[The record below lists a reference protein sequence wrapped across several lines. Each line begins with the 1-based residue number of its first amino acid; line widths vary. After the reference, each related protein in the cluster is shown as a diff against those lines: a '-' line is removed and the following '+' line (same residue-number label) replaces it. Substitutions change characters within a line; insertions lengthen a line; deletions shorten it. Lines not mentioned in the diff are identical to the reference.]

1 VSLPFT
7 DDAQVKQVSDTVS
20 ALLVDNKHITDTS
33 SIVGSALNG
42 PSVSQYMSDTALTAV
57 IIGLLLIALYM
68 MITFASMRKHIS
80 PMVLAAIALVTMV
93 FDISIPM
100 GVYAVWM
107 HINPTIT
114 VDTIFII
121 AILTT
126 M

>member
-1 VSLPFT
+1 M
-7 DDAQVKQVSDTVS
+7 A
-20 ALLVDNKHITDTS
+20 
-33 SIVGSALNG
+33 
-42 PSVSQYMSDTALTAV
+42 DTATKAV

-80 PMVLAAIALVTMV
+80 PFVLAVIALVTMI

-100 GVYAVWM
+100 GIYALWM
-107 HINPTIT
+107 SINPTIT
-114 VDTIFII
+114 VDTIFVI

>member
-1 VSLPFT
+1 
-7 DDAQVKQVSDTVS
+7 
-20 ALLVDNKHITDTS
+20 
-33 SIVGSALNG
+33 
-42 PSVSQYMSDTALTAV
+42 MSDTALTAV